1 MPEQQRLPDQLHAV
15 PQAIPLHAL
24 VEHWLNLSACT
35 GLNNNAYQISR
46 ALYHN
51 NLAGHG
57 LTETCRFVKADFMK
71 QPFED
76 NSFDAVY
83 EIDAT
88 CHAPDQVGCYKV
100 RAQEVGLVKGLA
112 GWG

>member
-1 MPEQQRLPDQLHAV
+1 LPA
-15 PQAIPLHAL
+15 
-24 VEHWLNLSACT
+24 

-51 NLAGHG
+51 GRTGRNLDQIS
-57 LTETCRFVKADFMK
+57 RFVKADFMK

-76 NSFDAVY
+76 NTFDAVY
-83 EIDAT
+83 QIDAT

-100 RAQEVGLVKGLA
+100 SLRVTTELYATSSCSQCHNSVAFQLA
-112 GWG
+112 TR